1 MLVLDV
7 DLVTG
12 HSLRISLPSTS
23 CLDCDPRLLPFG
35 LGSKIKTDVGTIN
48 MAAELTS
55 TKLNPE
61 SHIILDQP
69 LLRLPHELARRN
81 FKTVQR
87 AVERE
92 KEYIIPAIKETAAAS
107 LSNTQTPDQTL
118 AALDA
123 MISRM
128 QGLKRKMESL
138 QEEEKKIHNQSRKRI
153 QHLETL
159 HKIPSLADVKY
170 DQWSRVRL
178 DRLLVDYML
187 RSGYSESAKQ
197 LAQDRGWRNSWIS
210 CQRVVDSLRRGE
222 TKEALQWC
230 GENKAALKK
239 SQHNLEFELRL
250 QQYIEMVRTQ
260 DKSKKIEAI
269 IHAKKYLIP
278 NHQSQNSEIMRA
290 AGLLVFTQ
298 DTRAEPYKSLFALDR
313 WRVLAQLFIQ
323 THHELL
329 SLPSQPLLHIALSAG
344 LSALKTPLCH
354 SAYTSSSSN
363 SQSTSTSVCPIC
375 STELNELARKMP
387 YAHHSK
393 SYVESDPIVLPN
405 GRVYGKQRLMEIS
418 RKMGSVGSGKVKDPT
433 TGEVFHESEMK
444 KVYIM

>member
-1 MLVLDV
+1 MNRNLIEVL
-7 DLVTG
+7 TQ
-12 HSLRISLPSTS
+12 
-23 CLDCDPRLLPFG
+23 
-35 LGSKIKTDVGTIN
+35 
-48 MAAELTS
+48 
-55 TKLNPE
+55 
-61 SHIILDQP
+61 DQP

-92 KEYIIPAIKETAAAS
+92 KEYVIPALKETASAS

-178 DRLLVDYML
+178 DRLLVDHML

-197 LAQDRGWRNSWIS
+197 LAQDRGVEDLVDLGVFTQ

-239 SQHNLEFELRL
+239 SQVCWNQLVLSWISANLTSIKHNLEFELRL

-298 DTRAEPYKSLFALDR
+298 DTRAEPYKVR
-313 WRVLAQLFIQ
+313 QTFIF
-323 THHELL
+323 
-329 SLPSQPLLHIALSAG
+329 
-344 LSALKTPLCH
+344 
-354 SAYTSSSSN
+354 
-363 SQSTSTSVCPIC
+363 
-375 STELNELARKMP
+375 
-387 YAHHSK
+387 
-393 SYVESDPIVLPN
+393 D
-405 GRVYGKQRLMEIS
+405 
-418 RKMGSVGSGKVKDPT
+418 
-433 TGEVFHESEMK
+433 
-444 KVYIM
+444 

>member
-1 MLVLDV
+1 
-7 DLVTG
+7 
-12 HSLRISLPSTS
+12 
-23 CLDCDPRLLPFG
+23 
-35 LGSKIKTDVGTIN
+35 
-48 MAAELTS
+48 MAEVTS

-92 KEYIIPAIKETAAAS
+92 KEYVIPALKETANAS
-107 LSNTQTPDQTL
+107 LSNTQAPDQTL
-118 AALDA
+118 ASLDA

-128 QGLKRKMESL
+128 QGLKRKMEGL
-138 QEEEKKIHNQSRKRI
+138 QEEEKRIHNQSRKRI

-178 DRLLVDYML
+178 DRLLVDHML
-187 RSGYSESAKQ
+187 RSGYSESAQK
-197 LAQDRGWRNSWIS
+197 LAKERGIEDLVDLGVFTQ
-210 CQRVVDSLRRGE
+210 CQRVVESLRRRE

-230 GENKAALKK
+230 AENKAALKK
-239 SQHNLEFELRL
+239 TQNNLEFELRL

-260 DKSKKIEAI
+260 DRLKKVEAI
-269 IHAKKYLIP
+269 IHAKKYLVSNQP
-278 NHQSQNSEIMRA
+278 SQNTEIMRA

-298 DTRAEPYKSLFALDR
+298 DTRAEPYKSLFSQDR
-313 WRVLAQLFIQ
+313 WRHLSDLFVK
-323 THHELL
+323 THHDLL

-354 SAYTSSSSN
+354 SAYTASSSN
-363 SQSTSTSVCPIC
+363 SQSTSSSVCPIC
-375 STELNELARKMP
+375 STELNDLARKMP

-405 GRVYGKQRLMEIS
+405 GRVYGKHRLIELSTKI
-418 RKMGSVGSGKVKDPT
+418 GSVEPGKVKDPT
-433 TGEVFHESEMK
+433 TGEIFSVTEMK

>member
-1 MLVLDV
+1 MINRNLIEVL
-7 DLVTG
+7 TQ
-12 HSLRISLPSTS
+12 
-23 CLDCDPRLLPFG
+23 
-35 LGSKIKTDVGTIN
+35 
-48 MAAELTS
+48 
-55 TKLNPE
+55 
-61 SHIILDQP
+61 DQP

-92 KEYIIPAIKETAAAS
+92 KEYVIPALKETASAS

-178 DRLLVDYML
+178 DRLLVDHML

-197 LAQDRGWRNSWIS
+197 LAQDRGVEDLVDLGVFTQ
-210 CQRVVDSLRRGE
+210 CQRVVDSLRCGE

-239 SQHNLEFELRL
+239 SQ
-250 QQYIEMVRTQ
+250 
-260 DKSKKIEAI
+260 
-269 IHAKKYLIP
+269 
-278 NHQSQNSEIMRA
+278 
-290 AGLLVFTQ
+290 
-298 DTRAEPYKSLFALDR
+298 
-313 WRVLAQLFIQ
+313 
-323 THHELL
+323 
-329 SLPSQPLLHIALSAG
+329 
-344 LSALKTPLCH
+344 
-354 SAYTSSSSN
+354 
-363 SQSTSTSVCPIC
+363 VC
-375 STELNELARKMP
+375 
-387 YAHHSK
+387 
-393 SYVESDPIVLPN
+393 
-405 GRVYGKQRLMEIS
+405 
-418 RKMGSVGSGKVKDPT
+418 
-433 TGEVFHESEMK
+433 
-444 KVYIM
+444 

>member
-1 MLVLDV
+1 
-7 DLVTG
+7 
-12 HSLRISLPSTS
+12 
-23 CLDCDPRLLPFG
+23 
-35 LGSKIKTDVGTIN
+35 

-55 TKLNPE
+55 IKLNPE

-69 LLRLPHELARRN
+69 LLRLPNDLARRN
-81 FKTVQR
+81 FKSVQR
-87 AVERE
+87 SVERE
-92 KEYIIPAIKETAAAS
+92 KEYVIPALKEAANAS

-123 MISRM
+123 MLSRM
-128 QGLKRKMESL
+128 QGLKRKMQSL
-138 QEEEKKIHNQSRKRI
+138 QEEERRIQNQSRKRI
-153 QHLETL
+153 QHLEAL

-178 DRLLVDYML
+178 DRLLVDHML

-197 LAQDRGWRNSWIS
+197 LAQERDIEELVDLGVFTQ
-210 CQRVVDSLRRGE
+210 CQRIVECLRQGE

-250 QQYIEMVRTQ
+250 QQYIELVRSRDQT
-260 DKSKKIEAI
+260 KKIEAI
-269 IHAKKYLIP
+269 AHAKRYLVT
-278 NHQSQNSEIMRA
+278 NQETQNKEIMRA
-290 AGLLVFTQ
+290 AGMLVITP
-298 DTRAEPYKSLFALDR
+298 DTRAEPYKTLFSTDR
-313 WRVLAQLFIQ
+313 WKYLSDLFIK

-363 SQSTSTSVCPIC
+363 SASTATSVCPIC
-375 STELNELARKMP
+375 STELNDLARKMP

-393 SYVESDPIVLPN
+393 SYVEGDSIVLPN
-405 GRVYGKQRLMEIS
+405 GRVYSKSRLLDIS
-418 RKMGSVGSGKVKDPT
+418 RQVGSVEDGKVKDPT
-433 TGEVFHESEMK
+433 TGEAFLESEMK
-444 KVYIM
+444 KVYIL

>member
-1 MLVLDV
+1 
-7 DLVTG
+7 
-12 HSLRISLPSTS
+12 
-23 CLDCDPRLLPFG
+23 
-35 LGSKIKTDVGTIN
+35 
-48 MAAELTS
+48 MAEELTS
-55 TKLNPE
+55 IKLNPE

-69 LLRLPHELARRN
+69 LLRLPQELARRN
-81 FKTVQR
+81 FKSVQR
-87 AVERE
+87 SVERE
-92 KEYIIPAIKETAAAS
+92 KDYVLPALKEAANAS
-107 LSNTQTPDQTL
+107 LSNSSTPDQTL

-128 QGLKRKMESL
+128 QGLKRKMQSL
-138 QEEEKKIHNQSRKRI
+138 QEEEKKIQTQSRKRI

-178 DRLLVDYML
+178 DRLLVDHML

-197 LAQDRGWRNSWIS
+197 LAQEREIEDLVDLGVFTQ
-210 CQRVVDSLRRGE
+210 CQRVVESLRRGE

-250 QQYIEMVRTQ
+250 QQYIEMIRTQ
-260 DKSKKIEAI
+260 HQTKKIEAI
-269 IHAKKYLIP
+269 AHAKKYLVS
-278 NHQSQNSEIMRA
+278 SQDPESRELQRA
-290 AGLLVFTQ
+290 AGMLVFNQ
-298 DTRAEPYKSLFALDR
+298 GAKVEPYKTYFSPDR
-313 WRVLAQLFIQ
+313 WKLLSDLFIK

-363 SQSTSTSVCPIC
+363 SQSTTTSVCPIC
-375 STELNELARKMP
+375 STELHELARKMP

-393 SYVESDPIVLPN
+393 SYVEGDPIVLPN
-405 GRVYGKQRLMEIS
+405 GRVYGKARLLDIS
-418 RKMGSVGSGKVKDPT
+418 KNLGNVEAGKVKDPT
-433 TGEVFHESEMK
+433 TGEVFEETEMK
-444 KVYIM
+444 KVYIL

>member
-1 MLVLDV
+1 
-7 DLVTG
+7 
-12 HSLRISLPSTS
+12 
-23 CLDCDPRLLPFG
+23 
-35 LGSKIKTDVGTIN
+35 

-55 TKLNPE
+55 TKLNAE
-61 SHIILDQP
+61 SHLILDQP

-81 FKTVQR
+81 FKAVQR
-87 AVERE
+87 VVERE
-92 KEYIIPAIKETAAAS
+92 KEYVLPALKEAANAS
-107 LSNTQTPDQTL
+107 LSNTHTPDQTL

-138 QEEEKKIHNQSRKRI
+138 QEEERRIQSQSRKRI
-153 QHLETL
+153 QHLEAL
-159 HKIPSLADVKY
+159 HNIPSLADVKY

-178 DRLLVDYML
+178 DRLLVDHML
-187 RSGYSESAKQ
+187 RSGFSESAKQ
-197 LAQDRGWRNSWIS
+197 LAEERDIEGLVDLGVFTQ
-210 CQRVVDSLRRGE
+210 CQRIVESLRRGD

-239 SQHNLEFELRL
+239 SNHNLEFELRL
-250 QQYIEMVRTQ
+250 QQYIELVRTQ
-260 DKSKKIEAI
+260 DRSKKLEAI
-269 IHAKKYLIP
+269 LHARKYLTP
-278 NHQSQNSEIMRA
+278 NHESQNNEVMRA
-290 AGLLVFTQ
+290 AGLLVFSQ
-298 DTRAEPYKSLFALDR
+298 DTRAEPYKLLFSQDR
-313 WRVLAQLFIQ
+313 WKILSELFIK

-375 STELNELARKMP
+375 STELNDLARKMP

-393 SYVESDPIVLPN
+393 SYVEGDAIVLPN
-405 GRVYGKQRLMEIS
+405 GRVYGKARLLEIS
-418 RKMGSVGSGKVKDPT
+418 KNLGAVEAGKVKDPT
-433 TGEVFHESEMK
+433 TGEVFNESEMK
-444 KVYIM
+444 KVYIL

>member
-1 MLVLDV
+1 
-7 DLVTG
+7 
-12 HSLRISLPSTS
+12 
-23 CLDCDPRLLPFG
+23 
-35 LGSKIKTDVGTIN
+35 

-61 SHIILDQP
+61 SHLIL
-69 LLRLPHELARRN
+69 
-81 FKTVQR
+81 TVQR

-92 KEYIIPAIKETAAAS
+92 KDYVLPALREAANAS
-107 LSNTQTPDQTL
+107 LSNRQTPDQTL

-138 QEEEKKIHNQSRKRI
+138 QEEEKKIQNQSRKRI

-159 HKIPSLADVKY
+159 HQIPSLVDVKY

-178 DRLLVDYML
+178 DRLLVDHML
-187 RSGYSESAKQ
+187 RSGYSDSAKQ
-197 LAQDRGWRNSWIS
+197 LAQERDIEDIVDLTVFTQCR
-210 CQRVVDSLRRGE
+210 RVVESLRRGE

-239 SQHNLEFELRL
+239 SHHTLEFELRL

-260 DKSKKIEAI
+260 DQSKKLEAI
-269 IHAKKYLIP
+269 LHARKYLTP
-278 NHQSQNSEIMRA
+278 NHESQNSEIMQA
-290 AGLLVFTQ
+290 AGLLVFNQ
-298 DTRAEPYKSLFALDR
+298 NTRAEPYKTLFSLDR
-313 WRVLAQLFIQ
+313 WKFLADLFVK

-393 SYVESDPIVLPN
+393 SYVEADPIVLPN
-405 GRVYGKQRLMEIS
+405 GRVYGKARLLDIS
-418 RKMGSVGSGKVKDPT
+418 RNLGAVEAGKVKDPT
-433 TGEVFHESEMK
+433 TGEVFDEEEMK

>member
-1 MLVLDV
+1 
-7 DLVTG
+7 
-12 HSLRISLPSTS
+12 
-23 CLDCDPRLLPFG
+23 
-35 LGSKIKTDVGTIN
+35 

-55 TKLNPE
+55 IKLNPE
-61 SHIILDQP
+61 SHLILDQP

-87 AVERE
+87 SVERE
-92 KEYIIPAIKETAAAS
+92 KEYVIPALKEAANAS
-107 LSNTQTPDQTL
+107 LSNTHTPDQTL

-128 QGLKRKMESL
+128 QGLKRKMQSL
-138 QEEEKKIHNQSRKRI
+138 QEEEKKIHTQSRKRI

-178 DRLLVDYML
+178 DRLLVDHML

-197 LAQDRGWRNSWIS
+197 LAKDREIEDLVDLGVFTQ
-210 CQRVVDSLRRGE
+210 CQRVVESLRRGE

-250 QQYIEMVRTQ
+250 QQYIEMVRTK
-260 DKSKKIEAI
+260 DIHKKVEAI
-269 IHAKKYLIP
+269 THARKYLTL
-278 NHQSQNSEIMRA
+278 NAESQKDEVNQV

-298 DTRAEPYKSLFALDR
+298 DSRSEKYKTLFSPDR
-313 WRVLAQLFIQ
+313 WKYLSDLFVQ

-393 SYVESDPIVLPN
+393 SYVEGDAIVLPN
-405 GRVYGKQRLMEIS
+405 GRVYGKSRLIEIS
-418 RKMGSVGSGKVKDPT
+418 KNVGSVETGQVKDPT
-433 TGEVFHESEMK
+433 TGEVFNENEMK
-444 KVYIM
+444 KVYIL

>member
-1 MLVLDV
+1 
-7 DLVTG
+7 
-12 HSLRISLPSTS
+12 
-23 CLDCDPRLLPFG
+23 
-35 LGSKIKTDVGTIN
+35 

-55 TKLNPE
+55 IKLNPE

-69 LLRLPHELARRN
+69 LLRLPNDLARRN
-81 FKTVQR
+81 FKSVQR

-92 KEYIIPAIKETAAAS
+92 EKYVLPTLQEMSYGNLFDEQS
-107 LSNTQTPDQTL
+107 PDQTL
-118 AALDA
+118 STLDT
-123 MISRM
+123 MLSRM
-128 QGLKRKMESL
+128 HGLKRKMQSL
-138 QEEEKKIHNQSRKRI
+138 QEEEKKIQNQSRKRI

-178 DRLLVDYML
+178 DRLLVDHML

-197 LAQDRGWRNSWIS
+197 LASEREIEDLVDLGVFTQ
-210 CQRVVDSLRRGE
+210 CQRVVESLRRGE

-250 QQYIEMVRTQ
+250 QQYIELVRSQ
-260 DKSKKIEAI
+260 DQMKKIEAI
-269 IHAKKYLIP
+269 AHAKKYLVT
-278 NHQSQNSEIMRA
+278 NQETQNKEIMRA
-290 AGLLVFTQ
+290 AGMLVFTQ
-298 DTRAEPYKSLFALDR
+298 DTRAEPYKTLFSTDR
-313 WRVLAQLFIQ
+313 WKYLSDLFIK

-363 SQSTSTSVCPIC
+363 SSSTTTSVCPIC
-375 STELNELARKMP
+375 STELNDLARKMP

-393 SYVESDPIVLPN
+393 SYVAGDSIVLPN
-405 GRVYGKQRLMEIS
+405 GRVYSKSRLLDIS
-418 RKMGSVGSGKVKDPT
+418 RQVGSVEDGKVKDPT
-433 TGEVFHESEMK
+433 TGEVFLESDMK

>member
-1 MLVLDV
+1 
-7 DLVTG
+7 
-12 HSLRISLPSTS
+12 
-23 CLDCDPRLLPFG
+23 
-35 LGSKIKTDVGTIN
+35 

-55 TKLNPE
+55 IKLNPE
-61 SHIILDQP
+61 SHLILDQP
-69 LLRLPHELARRN
+69 LLRLPQELARRN

-87 AVERE
+87 VVERE
-92 KEYIIPAIKETAAAS
+92 KEYVLPSLKDAANAS

-123 MISRM
+123 MIARM

-138 QEEEKKIHNQSRKRI
+138 QEEEKKIQTQSRKRI

-178 DRLLVDYML
+178 DRLLVDHML

-197 LAQDRGWRNSWIS
+197 LAQERGVEELVDLDVFTQ
-210 CQRVVDSLRRGE
+210 CQRIVESLRRGE

-239 SQHNLEFELRL
+239 SRNNLEFELRL

-260 DKSKKIEAI
+260 DKSKKLEAI

-278 NHQSQNSEIMRA
+278 NQESQKTEILRA

-298 DTRAEPYKSLFALDR
+298 DTRAEPYKSLFSLDR
-313 WRVLAQLFIQ
+313 WNHLSDLFIQ

-363 SQSTSTSVCPIC
+363 SQSTTTSMCPIC

-393 SYVESDPIVLPN
+393 SYVEGDPIVLPN
-405 GRVYGKQRLMEIS
+405 GRVYGKARLLEIS
-418 RKMGSVGSGKVKDPT
+418 KKMGSVESGKVKDPT
-433 TGEVFHESEMK
+433 TGEVFAESEMK